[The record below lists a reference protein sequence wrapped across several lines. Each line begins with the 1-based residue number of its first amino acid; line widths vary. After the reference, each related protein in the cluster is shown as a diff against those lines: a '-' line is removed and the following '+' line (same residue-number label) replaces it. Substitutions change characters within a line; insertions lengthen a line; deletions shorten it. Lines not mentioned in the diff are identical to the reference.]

1 VDALRRS
8 AALARNLPFATG
20 FLGYGLARAGLTAE
34 ARAILATMKE
44 GGNSGYC
51 PPLEIARVY
60 VGLGEL
66 DEAMRWLELAYE
78 ARDSWMIR
86 LALDPSFAPLRADPR
101 FDSLLRRVGLAQD
114 PVPSD
119 GK

>member
-1 VDALRRS
+1 
-8 AALARNLPFATG
+8 
-20 FLGYGLARAGLTAE
+20 
-34 ARAILATMKE
+34 
-44 GGNSGYC
+44 
-51 PPLEIARVY
+51 
-60 VGLGEL
+60 
-66 DEAMRWLELAYE
+66 MRWLEQAYE